1 MPRTISKPEH
11 QRILD
16 NNICKMIKD
25 ILIHIILTTNYN
37 ISEIEIWSQKIK
49 VGERLNFY
57 PKSCNLVSSLES
69 IDDDD
74 DDENEE
80 KTYADLLASYLRE
93 NERFPSLLIKD
104 EYSYTELDPHIV
116 APVLRQP
123 EPPWENG
130 GWDFNTAD
138 WYEYLPSAWFSKMID
153 TNLTELLSTYRKHSR
168 KIEKFWLSVLKIR
181 QKK

>member
-57 PKSCNLVSSLES
+57 PRSGNLVSSLES

-74 DDENEE
+74 DQC
-80 KTYADLLASYLRE
+80 R
-93 NERFPSLLIKD
+93 
-104 EYSYTELDPHIV
+104 
-116 APVLRQP
+116 
-123 EPPWENG
+123 
-130 GWDFNTAD
+130 
-138 WYEYLPSAWFSKMID
+138 
-153 TNLTELLSTYRKHSR
+153 
-168 KIEKFWLSVLKIR
+168 
-181 QKK
+181 